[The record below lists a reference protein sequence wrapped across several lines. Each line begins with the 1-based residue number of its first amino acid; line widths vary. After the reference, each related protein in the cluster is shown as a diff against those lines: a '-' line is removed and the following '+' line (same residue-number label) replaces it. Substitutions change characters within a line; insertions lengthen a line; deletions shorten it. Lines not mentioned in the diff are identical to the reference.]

1 MWSPI
6 RIFNRSG
13 YSRSASATRS
23 SESRLHAV
31 RRPLRAERLES
42 RNLMA
47 ADPIHVG
54 IVYIETDYLES
65 DGSWGSDEIA
75 DRFILSFTGGAAGT
89 QLTEFRISTDKDQ
102 DGLSIG
108 DLIFDTAA
116 GGRGKAGWHPFKIRH
131 IDSVTGQTIDVVA
144 TVEDGTTE
152 LVVKL
157 TNFKAG
163 DLLEFSIDTDEV
175 LRMHGDLDRFNAALD
190 VIASGQEFQDS
201 IFSAIFVAPH
211 YEPTVAEGLFVND
224 YGDPGKEFGLRIPPD
239 EGAPGDSRPSRS
251 AAAIAH
257 AQQTPKPIS
266 IAGTVWADDNL
277 NLKRDNGESVLPGV
291 LVTLLRKDEA
301 TGRFVETGH
310 VQVTDANGG
319 YRFGT
324 ELGLMPG
331 EYQVVQ
337 TQPENYYSVGAVVGL
352 IDGQRVGRAASSD
365 ILTGINIPLGDLHAV
380 NYDFAEAR
388 PASVSGFVYR
398 DDNDNG
404 RRDPGEQGLG
414 GVVIRLVPRDTL
426 APISPIETVTAADGS
441 YSFTTL
447 PPGLYDII
455 EVTQPAGLDDGR
467 DRPGTVDGRTVGVAD
482 DPGDAIRGVR
492 LLGNSRG
499 INYDFGELP
508 RGIITGGVYL
518 APPGE
523 DCGGRD
529 DGRST
534 PLEGVEVIL
543 VGPGGVTIARTT
555 TDAAGQYRF
564 EDVPKGIY
572 NIIEVTPE
580 GLIDGKAHVGLIDG
594 VRVGVAEGGGL
605 IRNIELPAGG
615 VASRYDFCEAA
626 PGRISGYVYHDQN
639 QNGRRDTGEQAI
651 PQTTIEL
658 VNLDG
663 KVVATTKTNAQ
674 GYYEFNDVL
683 PGNYSIRQVQP
694 VGYLDGLDQA
704 GTIDGV
710 PVGTAVNPGDLITGV
725 NLRQGQTGVNYNFG
739 ELRPASLAGRVHL
752 DANGN
757 CTYDPGEQLL
767 SGVTIRL
774 LDSSGREVARTQ
786 TDSEGRYKFEGLPPG
801 TYTVV
806 ETQPEGYFSGT
817 AKPGSAGGVK
827 ESPDRIGNIVLGS
840 GEVAVDYDFCE
851 KPPAEISGYV
861 YVDQNINQQRD
872 PGEAPIAGVRIDL
885 IDSTG
890 KIVATTTTDSSGYYR
905 FSFLPKGEYTLRQTQ
920 PAGYLQGS
928 QQAGSGG
935 GNASADDVI
944 SEIPID
950 FGATLTQ
957 YNFGELQPAS
967 LAGRVHLDANGNCT
981 YDPGEQLLSGVVI
994 RLLDSSGREV
1004 ARTQTDSEGRY
1015 KFEGL
1020 PPGTYTVVEIQ
1031 PEGYFSGTAKP
1042 GSAGGVKES
1051 PDRIG
1056 NITLGSGEVA
1066 VDYDFCEKPPAEIS
1080 GYVYVDQNNNQR
1092 RDAGEAPIAGTRV
1105 ELIDSSGNVVATA
1118 TTDARGFYRFSFLP
1132 AGEYT
1137 VRQTQPAG
1145 YLQGSQQAGSAGGD
1159 ATVDDVISQ
1168 IPIAFGAI
1176 LTEYNFGELLPGTL
1190 SGYVFVD
1197 GNGDCV
1203 RQEHETGLAGVLIEL
1218 FDGAGQLV
1226 TYTVTDSNGFYLFE
1240 GLEPGQY
1247 RVVETQPE
1255 GYFSGAARPGSG
1267 GGRAIGSDII
1277 AEIPVGPGAQLVDY
1291 NFCEKLPATIAGH
1304 VYLDNNQNGR
1314 RDASER
1320 PLEGVVIELR
1330 DADDRVIATTQT
1342 DANGYYQFTGLRP
1355 GTYSLHQLQPEGYFQ
1370 GGQSAGSLG
1379 GDDSLEDLISAIVL
1393 PGGANAVDYDFAELP
1408 PGSISGYVFQDG
1420 APLPLPGAPNP
1431 EDLRNHQDGIRSPGD
1446 KPLPGV
1452 VLQLRD
1458 ADGRP
1463 VSADRALAGIYEGII
1478 QVVTDSD
1485 GYYEFIGLPPGV
1497 YHIYQVQPDGYID
1510 GLDTPGTTGGWAVNA
1525 GDLAANPQLYAL
1537 WKRLAGDPATD
1548 PRYDAI
1554 LNVTLEAGGES
1565 RENNFS
1571 EILTEMPI
1579 PPVPPAPL
1587 PSIEFKPAPVEE
1599 PLLDNYK
1606 VYAYAEAQYLRR
1618 PIVADAEYPVT
1629 WHLSI
1634 INGGFPRGNGSEGG
1648 VKQISSQMLQEVFA
1662 PGTKQSGRWTLVDR
1676 QGNRVE
1682 IGHEILLGD
1691 ADSVPLVGDFDG
1703 DGVDEVAVFA
1713 AGQWFVDLNGNGI
1726 WDEGDLWLRMGTAL
1740 DRPVVGDWDGDGK
1753 ADIAIFGRQW
1763 ERDPDVIV
1771 EDPGLPTPANT
1782 RRRDYVRSETYV
1794 ALEPEQ
1800 ERVLRRGSRGPMRAD
1815 AIDHVFRYGEQP
1827 DTPIAG
1833 DWNGDG
1839 IDSIAVFRAGLWM
1852 LDSDG
1857 DGRLTERDDKV
1868 QFGQPG
1874 DIPIAGDWNGDGITD
1889 LGVVRGDLWIIDSD
1903 GDRRL
1908 TGNDLQIRIPKPSAD
1923 ARPVVGDWDGDG
1935 SDEFGW
1941 YDAA

>member
-1 MWSPI
+1 
-6 RIFNRSG
+6 
-13 YSRSASATRS
+13 
-23 SESRLHAV
+23 
-31 RRPLRAERLES
+31 
-42 RNLMA
+42 MA
-47 ADPIHVG
+47 ANPIHVG
-54 IVYIETDYLES
+54 IVYVETDYLES

-116 GGRGKAGWHPFKIRH
+116 GGRGKAGWHPFKVRH
-131 IDSVTGQTIDVVA
+131 IDSLTGQKVDVVA

-152 LVVKL
+152 LLVRL

-163 DLLEFSIDTDEV
+163 DRLEFSIDTDEV

-211 YEPTVAEGLFVND
+211 YEPATADGLFVND
-224 YGDPGKEFGLRIPPD
+224 YGDPDKEFGLRIPPD
-239 EGAPGDSRPSRS
+239 EGSPGDSRPSRS

-257 AQQTPKPIS
+257 TQQTPKPIS

-277 NLKRDNGESVLPGV
+277 NLKRDAGEQVLPGV
-291 LVTLLRKDEA
+291 LVTLLRKNES
-301 TGRFVETGH
+301 TGKFVETGH
-310 VQVTDANGG
+310 IQVTDTAGG

-365 ILTGINIPLGDLHAV
+365 ILTGIQIPLGDLHAV

-404 RRDPGEQGLG
+404 RRDAGEPGLG
-414 GVVIRLVPRDTL
+414 GVTMRLVPRDTI
-426 APISPIETVTAADGS
+426 APINPIEIITAADGS

-447 PPGLYDII
+447 PPGRYDII
-455 EVTQPAGLDDGR
+455 QVTQPAGLDDGR
-467 DRPGTVDGRTVGVAD
+467 DRPGTVDGRSVGVAD
-482 DPGDAIRGVR
+482 EPGDAIRGVELR
-492 LLGNSRG
+492 GNSRG
-499 INYDFGELP
+499 VDYDFGELP

-534 PLEGVEVIL
+534 PLAGVEVML
-543 VGPGGVTIARTT
+543 VGPGGVTILRTT

-572 NIIEVTPE
+572 SIIEVTPQ

-605 IRNIELPAGG
+605 IRNLTLPAGG
-615 VASRYDFCEAA
+615 TASRYDFCEAA

-639 QNGRRDTGEQAI
+639 QNGRRDSAEQPI

-658 VNLDG
+658 VNLTG
-663 KVVATTKTNAQ
+663 QVVATTHTNAQ

-683 PGNYSIRQVQP
+683 PGNYSIRQLQP
-694 VGYLDGLDQA
+694 AGYLDGLDQA

-710 PVGTAVNPGDLITGV
+710 TVGTATNPGDLIAGV
-725 NLRQGQTGVNYNFG
+725 LLRQGQSGVDYNFG

-752 DANGN
+752 DANGD
-757 CTYDPGEQLL
+757 CTYNPGEQLL

-774 LDSSGREVARTQ
+774 LDAAGQEVARTT
-786 TDSEGRYKFEGLPPG
+786 TDSAGRYKFEGLPPG
-801 TYTVV
+801 TYTVI
-806 ETQPEGYFSGT
+806 ET
-817 AKPGSAGGVK
+817 
-827 ESPDRIGNIVLGS
+827 
-840 GEVAVDYDFCE
+840 
-851 KPPAEISGYV
+851 
-861 YVDQNINQQRD
+861 
-872 PGEAPIAGVRIDL
+872 
-885 IDSTG
+885 
-890 KIVATTTTDSSGYYR
+890 
-905 FSFLPKGEYTLRQTQ
+905 
-920 PAGYLQGS
+920 
-928 QQAGSGG
+928 
-935 GNASADDVI
+935 
-944 SEIPID
+944 
-950 FGATLTQ
+950 
-957 YNFGELQPAS
+957 
-967 LAGRVHLDANGNCT
+967 
-981 YDPGEQLLSGVVI
+981 
-994 RLLDSSGREV
+994 
-1004 ARTQTDSEGRY
+1004 
-1015 KFEGL
+1015 
-1020 PPGTYTVVEIQ
+1020 Q

-1080 GYVYVDQNNNQR
+1080 GYVYVDQNINQR
-1092 RDAGEAPIAGTRV
+1092 RDAGEAPIGGVRVDLLDAAGKIVATTTT
-1105 ELIDSSGNVVATA
+1105 DSS
-1118 TTDARGFYRFSFLP
+1118 GFYRFSFLP
-1132 AGEYT
+1132 KGEYT
-1137 VRQTQPAG
+1137 LRQTQPAG
-1145 YLQGSQQAGSAGGD
+1145 YLQGSQQAGSGGGNAAVDDVISEIPIDFGATLAQYNFGELQPASLAGRVHLDANGNCTYDPGEQLLSGVTIRLLDAAGQEVARTTTNSEGRYKFDALPPGTYTVVETQPEGYFSGTAKPGSAGGVKESPD
-1159 ATVDDVISQ
+1159 RIGSITLGSGEVAIDYDFCEKPPAEISGYVYVDQNNNQRRDSAEIPIPGTRVDLLDATGKVVATATTDAKGFYRFSFLPEGQYTLRQSQPAGYLQGSQQAGSAGGNATVDDVISQ

-1176 LTEYNFGELLPGTL
+1176 LTQYNFGELLPGTL
-1190 SGYVFVD
+1190 SGFVFVD
-1197 GNGDCV
+1197 GNGDCR

-1226 TYTVTDSNGFYLFE
+1226 TFTRTDSTGFYRFE
-1240 GLEPGQY
+1240 GLDPDQY

-1267 GGRAIGSDII
+1267 GGRAEGSDII
-1277 AEIPVGPGAQLVDY
+1277 TEIPVGPGANLTDY
-1291 NFCEKLPATIAGH
+1291 NFCEKLPAAIAGQ
-1304 VYLDNNQNGR
+1304 VFVDTNQNR
-1314 RDASER
+1314 QRDAGER
-1320 PLEGVVIELR
+1320 PLAGVVIELR
-1330 DADDRVIATTQT
+1330 DATDRVIATTQT
-1342 DANGYYQFTGLRP
+1342 DADGHYRFTGLRP
-1355 GTYSLHQLQPEGYFQ
+1355 GTYALRQLQPDGFFH
-1370 GGQSAGSLG
+1370 GGQEAGSFG

-1393 PGGANAVDYDFAELP
+1393 PGGANAVDYDFPEIP

-1420 APLPLPGAPNP
+1420 APLPLVGAPDP
-1431 EDLRNHQDGIRSPGD
+1431 ADLRNYRDGIRKPGD
-1446 KPLPGV
+1446 QPLPGV
-1452 VLQLRD
+1452 ILQLRD
-1458 ADGRP
+1458 AAGRP
-1463 VSADRALAGIYEGII
+1463 VFADHALGGIYEGII
-1478 QVVTDSD
+1478 QVVTDSN
-1485 GYYEFIGLPPGV
+1485 GFYQFIGLPPGT
-1497 YHIYQVQPDGYID
+1497 YHIYQIQPEDYID
-1510 GLDTPGTTGGWAVNA
+1510 GLDTPGTTGGVAVNA
-1525 GDLAANPQLYAL
+1525 ADLASDPQLLALWEILSANPE
-1537 WKRLAGDPATD
+1537 TD

-1554 LNVTLEAGGES
+1554 LNVELTPGAHS
-1565 RENNFS
+1565 QDNNFS
-1571 EILTEMPI
+1571 EILTELPI
-1579 PPVPPAPL
+1579 PPVPPPPL
-1587 PSIEFKPAPVEE
+1587 PSLETKPT
-1599 PLLDNYK
+1599 PLPESFLDTYK
-1606 VYAYAEAQYLRR
+1606 VFAFTETQYLRR

-1634 INGGFPRGNGSEGG
+1634 INGGYPRGNGSEGG
-1648 VKQISSQMLQEVFA
+1648 IKQVSSQILHETFT
-1662 PGTKQSGRWTLVDR
+1662 PGNKQSGRWMLVDR
-1676 QGNRVE
+1676 HGNRVDV
-1682 IGHEILLGD
+1682 GHEITLGD
-1691 ADSVPLVGDFDG
+1691 ADAIPLVGDFDG
-1703 DGVDEVAVFA
+1703 DGIDEVAIFA
-1713 AGQWFVDLNGNGI
+1713 AGQWFVDLNGNGV

-1763 ERDPDVIV
+1763 ERDPEVII

-1782 RRRDYVRSETYV
+1782 RRRDYVRGETYV
-1794 ALEPEQ
+1794 TLEPEQ
-1800 ERVLRRGSRGPMRAD
+1800 ERVLRRGSRGPIRAD

-1839 IDSIAVFRAGLWM
+1839 IDSIAVFRAGQWA

-1857 DGRLTERDDKV
+1857 DGRLTDRDD
-1868 QFGQPG
+1868 QILFGQPG
-1874 DIPIAGDWNGDGITD
+1874 DIPIAGDWNGDGITN
-1889 LGVVRGDLWIIDSD
+1889 LGVVRGELWIIDSD
-1903 GDRRL
+1903 GDRRI

-1923 ARPVVGDWDGDG
+1923 ARPIVGDWDGDG
-1935 SDEFGW
+1935 TDDFGW